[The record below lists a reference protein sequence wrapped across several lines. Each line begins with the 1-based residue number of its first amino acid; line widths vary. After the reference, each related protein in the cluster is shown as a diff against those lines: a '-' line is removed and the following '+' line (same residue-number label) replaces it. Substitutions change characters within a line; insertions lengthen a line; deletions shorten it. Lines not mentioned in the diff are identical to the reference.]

1 MIYLKKVRLINW
13 YAFCND
19 TMPIGAFTLIAG
31 RNGNGKSVILDAIK
45 YAAYG
50 DTVFNK
56 STESKSARTLS
67 SYTRGLLDATART
80 YMRPAEKIPT
90 VYSHIALEYYD
101 EDNQKSFLLGTILE
115 TGTTNNVTSFR
126 YVMDHRELAQ
136 VEHLYEEEGGK
147 KPYSGSQFQKKYGV
161 QLLNREQGIGKFM
174 QMTGLKLNMEQTRT
188 YVRKLRGVMTYD
200 PDAKIDQF
208 IRESVLED
216 RKVDF
221 SKLIEAKENIDR
233 LNGTFDG
240 IQRELEELEKIL
252 KAYDGFESEKLR
264 LLVDE
269 IKVVYK
275 NIGEHQAAIESLNR
289 EQNLACT
296 EKEHA
301 ERRLEEIEQEDNER
315 SSRLRK
321 TLASLDQM
329 DCMKPIREQ
338 EEQLKA
344 LNQERQALEREKK
357 RLEIFQQKISEMFH
371 LLTENGGEAQNKE
384 TLFSLEESRYSPAQ
398 KQAAVTDFRRLLEQ
412 LHDRLVEDMAK
423 KDIRLE
429 ELEAR
434 MIEQMDILEACQK
447 NQNDFSQIPES
458 VSLKQEINREFA
470 KRGISSEA
478 KFACEY
484 VIGLEDEAWRDAVEA
499 FLGNR
504 RFSILVEPQYYDI
517 ADDVL
522 NHSSHRYAHLF
533 NTRLLMKKTVAADP
547 ESAVHLLKIRNEV
560 AQKYFD
566 YQLGRMK
573 AVSLEDVKKHE
584 NAISKEGRVSV
595 AMDGYFLRFDRIRFY
610 ALGQETLELNRIR
623 AQREYERLQKE
634 KKEILQEKQ
643 KQREIKAQLETG
655 REAFGE
661 YVYDA
666 GARYQNTLTEI
677 GEAERTLKKLRA
689 AQAHDREFMELSA
702 LRDRLETALNELR
715 RERNAVFETKSRC
728 ETELERTSRKL
739 EEEGE
744 KLQTAEEKFKEYK
757 QTEYGAAQK
766 AVRDYDRYVENGKQ
780 GQGGLIMPDTRRRIS
795 NQIQQYSQEIFTL
808 SGEYNGRRAE
818 EGKLPTG
825 LECRPAYEKRK
836 SKIWM
841 DDLQEIKQKLK
852 EQTKRYEDIFKNE
865 FVLTIFHSCS
875 RAMED
880 LKLIN
885 AELAKLTFS
894 TRYQF
899 DVHYNK
905 DKSDYEKIIDY
916 ARYLEE
922 KEQFGGGEG
931 QMVLG
936 MFSTY
941 SAEEEEQLE
950 RDIKAIINRMILKN
964 NNDAIERF
972 ADYRNYMTY
981 EILLTNETLKNARLS
996 RQTGYNSGA
1005 EVQIPYLLI
1014 LSSALLLIYNQKGN
1028 STRLMF
1034 IDEPFAKMD
1043 PSNVKR
1049 MLEFMKNQKLQ
1060 VVFCAPDKTE
1070 SIGNEC
1076 EVILPVLR
1084 LRPDYMKSGIVQF
1097 HEEKRRGV

>member
-1 MIYLKKVRLINW
+1 MIYLKKIRLINW
-13 YAFCND
+13 YAFCNE

-56 STESKSARTLS
+56 STENKSTRTLS
-67 SYTRGLLDATART
+67 SYTRGLLDATAKT
-80 YMRPAEKIPT
+80 YMRPAEKIPN

-101 EDNQKSFLLGTILE
+101 EDNRKSFLLGTILE
-115 TGTTNNVTSFR
+115 TGASNNVTSFR
-126 YVMDHRELAQ
+126 YVMDQRELDE
-136 VEHLYEEEGGK
+136 VEHLYEDEGGR
-147 KPYSGSQFQKKYGV
+147 KPYSSSQFQKKYGV
-161 QLLNREQGIGKFM
+161 MLLNREQGIGKFM

-188 YVRKLRGVMTYD
+188 YLRKLRGVMTYD

-221 SKLIEAKENIDR
+221 SKLIEAKGNIDR
-233 LNGTFDG
+233 LNATFDG
-240 IQRELEELEKIL
+240 IQREIEELEAIL
-252 KAYDGFESEKLR
+252 KAYDGYESENLR
-264 LLVDE
+264 LLVDD
-269 IKVVYK
+269 IKIVYK
-275 NIGEHQAAIESLNR
+275 NIGERKENIERLRR
-289 EQNLACT
+289 EQSLAQT
-296 EKEHA
+296 EREHA
-301 ERRLEEIEQEDNER
+301 EGRLAEIEQNER
-315 SSRLRK
+315 ETGRRQQEV
-321 TLASLDQM
+321 LASLNQM
-329 DCMKPIREQ
+329 DCMKPIRAQ
-338 EEQLKA
+338 EERLETLKT
-344 LNQERQALEREKK
+344 EKGELEREKK
-357 RLEIFQQKISEMFH
+357 RLEAFQQRVSELFH
-371 LLTENGGEAQNKE
+371 LLVEGGGEAQNKE
-384 TLFSLEESRYSPAQ
+384 VLFSLEESRFSPAE
-398 KQAAVTDFRRLLEQ
+398 KQAAVTGFKQSLEQ
-412 LHDRLVEDMAK
+412 LHDRLVADMARM
-423 KDIRLE
+423 DVRIE

-434 MIEQMDILEACQK
+434 MLEQMEILDACRK
-447 NQNDFSQIPES
+447 NRNDFSQIPES

-470 KRGISSEA
+470 RRGISSEA

-484 VIGLEDEAWRDAVEA
+484 VIGLEDEAWRDSIEA

-517 ADDVL
+517 ADDIL

-533 NTRLLMKKTVAADP
+533 NTRLLMQKKVEADS
-547 ESAVHLLKIRNEV
+547 ESVVHLLKIRNEV

-573 AVSLEDVKKHE
+573 AVPLEDVKKHE
-584 NAISKEGRVSV
+584 NAISREGRVAV

-634 KKEILQEKQ
+634 KKEILEEKGNQ
-643 KQREIKAQLETG
+643 TGIKAQLEAG
-655 REAFGE
+655 RNYFSE

-666 GARYQNTLTEI
+666 GERYQNTLKQIRESEQI
-677 GEAERTLKKLRA
+677 LKKLRA
-689 AQAHDREFMELSA
+689 AQAHDREFMELNA
-702 LRDRLETALNELR
+702 LRERLEKALDELQ
-715 RERNAVFETKSRC
+715 REQRAVFGQKSRC
-728 ETELERTSRKL
+728 ETEIERTTEQLKEESGKL
-739 EEEGE
+739 KADE
-744 KLQTAEEKFKEYK
+744 AAFKEY
-757 QTEYGAAQK
+757 QITEYGAVQK
-766 AVRDYDRYVENGKQ
+766 AVRDYDRYLENGKQ
-780 GQGGLIMPDTRRRIS
+780 GQGGLIVPDTRRRIH
-795 NQIQQYSQEIFTL
+795 NQINQYSQEILTL

-818 EGKLPTG
+818 ESRLPTG
-825 LECRPAYEKRK
+825 LDCRPAYEKRK

-841 DDLQEIKQKLK
+841 DDLQEIKQKL
-852 EQTKRYEDIFKNE
+852 EAQTRRYEDIFKNE
-865 FVLTIFHSCS
+865 FVLTIFRSCNRS
-875 RAMED
+875 MED

-885 AELAKLTFS
+885 GELAKLKFT

-905 DKSDYEKIIDY
+905 DMSDYAKIIDY

-922 KEQFGGGEG
+922 REQLGGSDG
-931 QMVLG
+931 QMILG
-936 MFSTY
+936 MFTSY
-941 SAEEEEQLE
+941 SAEEEAQLE
-950 RDIKAIINRMILKN
+950 RDIKNIINRMIVKN

-1014 LSSALLLIYNQKGN
+1014 LSSALLLIYNQKVN

-1043 PSNVKR
+1043 PANVKR
-1049 MLEFMKNQKLQ
+1049 MLEFMKGQKLQ

-1097 HEEKRRGV
+1097 HEEKKSGV